1 MLFIFRPRKNEAY
14 SDADEA
20 PQGHQRN
27 CNEPE
32 QLELFGIAWNAF
44 RTRRDALGDQADIK
58 QIVIDSYSQA
68 YQAHGQG
75 VPIAPPR
82 PHKPT
87 RLPRSLARQNL
98 TPFVEKSYAHGP
110 NHRSGTHRGLN
121 RAIRP
126 TNGKSTAPFP

>member
-1 MLFIFRPRKNEAY
+1 MLFLFWPRKNEAY

-58 QIVIDSYSQA
+58 QIVIDRYSQA
-68 YQAHGQG
+68 YQANGQG
-75 VPIAPPR
+75 VTGDIAIAHSDADADDHDQR
-82 PHKPT
+82 I
-87 RLPRSLARQNL
+87 
-98 TPFVEKSYAHGP
+98 KSDPLIPA
-110 NHRSGTHRGLN
+110 
-121 RAIRP
+121 
-126 TNGKSTAPFP
+126 